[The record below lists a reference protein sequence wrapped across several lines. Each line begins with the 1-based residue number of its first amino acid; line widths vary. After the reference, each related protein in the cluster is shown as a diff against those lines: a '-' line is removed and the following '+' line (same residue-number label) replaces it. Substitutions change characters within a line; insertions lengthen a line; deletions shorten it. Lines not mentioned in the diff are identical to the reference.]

1 MFSRYSLVIL
11 LGLCATGSAS
21 ASWADALFD
30 ELSRDFGSV
39 PRGPTLTHPFRL
51 VNKTKQNVHIA
62 SVRVS
67 CGCTSAR
74 ALQEFLA
81 PGQETAILVQ
91 MDTRRFQYTKNVTIF
106 VQFDQP
112 SWQEVRLWVQ
122 ANSRDDVTV
131 IPESLAFGTIKR
143 GGSPTAGVTISFLG
157 GGNWRI
163 LGVRS
168 DSNYV
173 QPKVREIRRD
183 AGEVSYQLTASMRA
197 DTPPGKWY
205 TDVWL
210 QTNDPTTPRV
220 RVPLT
225 VEVAAPLTISPMT
238 VVLGELKAGALAER
252 RIIVRGSTPFRI
264 TGIRGTDKQLSVR
277 EAASESKAV
286 HVLTVTLRPS
296 RPGEWNRNLRI
307 QTDLPGENDI
317 EFTAKARVVR

>member
-1 MFSRYSLVIL
+1 MFSRFSLVVL
-11 LGLCATGSAS
+11 LGLGTAGSAS

-173 QPKVREIRRD
+173 QPKVREI
-183 AGEVSYQLTASMRA
+183 
-197 DTPPGKWY
+197 
-205 TDVWL
+205 
-210 QTNDPTTPRV
+210 
-220 RVPLT
+220 
-225 VEVAAPLTISPMT
+225 
-238 VVLGELKAGALAER
+238 
-252 RIIVRGSTPFRI
+252 
-264 TGIRGTDKQLSVR
+264 
-277 EAASESKAV
+277 
-286 HVLTVTLRPS
+286 
-296 RPGEWNRNLRI
+296 
-307 QTDLPGENDI
+307 
-317 EFTAKARVVR
+317 